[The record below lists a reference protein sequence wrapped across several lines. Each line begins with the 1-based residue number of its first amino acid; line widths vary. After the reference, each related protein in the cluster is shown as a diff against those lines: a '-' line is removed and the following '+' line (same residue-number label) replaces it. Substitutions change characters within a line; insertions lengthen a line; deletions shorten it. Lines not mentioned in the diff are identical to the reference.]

1 MKTTFY
7 DVKKKEKVEADVTD
21 KVTYGEAGRLRYA
34 LRAQTPDGRTLTKFV
49 SKDDWEKTQV

>member
-1 MKTTFY
+1 MKSTFY
-7 DVKKKEKVEADVTD
+7 DVKNKQKVEADVTE

-49 SKDDWEKTQV
+49 SKDEWEKAEV